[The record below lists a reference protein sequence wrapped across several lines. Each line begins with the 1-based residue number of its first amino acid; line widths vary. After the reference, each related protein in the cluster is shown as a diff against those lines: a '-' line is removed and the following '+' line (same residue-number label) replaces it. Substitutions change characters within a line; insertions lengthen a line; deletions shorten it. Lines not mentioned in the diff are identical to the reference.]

1 MLSYVDYTE
10 GFVAFWLPFGSG
22 NGRQKQKTTRRRTVK
37 SGYLLLQ
44 LPPVGS
50 PWLLMSD
57 DPPIK
62 LLLSP
67 LPLLL
72 RDFTIGSSR

>member
-1 MLSYVDYTE
+1 MWTIQRALWSF
-10 GFVAFWLPFGSG
+10 GFLLGLA
-22 NGRQKQKTTRRRTVK
+22 NGRQKQKIRRRRIVK

-57 DPPIK
+57 DPPIN
-62 LLLSP
+62 LLSP